1 MNRDLSA
8 TSIHN
13 ASWAGR
19 GALAIYVIVLLYAS
33 LYPFVG
39 WRIPEAFT
47 LLIWPRYS
55 GAFDI
60 GLNVVAYLPLGALL
74 AARAR
79 RRLGSIRV
87 VGAVLV
93 RIGAQCVTLAFAL
106 SLLLELLQALLP
118 TRVSSP
124 LDLAANTLGAALGAG
139 AMLIAPGRALLAQ
152 AERWRR
158 RHFAAE
164 PETDWGILLLVLWLF
179 AQMNPAIPFFE
190 AGNFLNPLSPAL
202 RPDPYDARILLP
214 QASAIALN
222 VAGFALFVSLLLQ
235 PHARTVLSVLMLLS
249 LGLAAKLAMA
259 ALMLKAPQ
267 LIDWL
272 GPATVIGLGAGL
284 LLFGALKNIGYRWR
298 AFGATLCV
306 FAGALMAKLT
316 SIYSALDEMLRLFDW
331 PHGHLVN
338 FASLTR
344 WVHEAW
350 PFTAFLFLA
359 VVFVYHSAHKM
370 AAQPDR
376 TLP

>member
-1 MNRDLSA
+1 MQRDLSA
-8 TSIHN
+8 TSIHH

-19 GALAIYVIVLLYAS
+19 GALAVYVVVLLYAS
-33 LYPFVG
+33 LYPFIG
-39 WRIPEAFT
+39 WRIPESLTIF
-47 LLIWPRYS
+47 IWPKYS
-55 GAFDI
+55 GSFDV

-79 RRLGSIRV
+79 RRLGSVRV
-87 VGAVLV
+87 SAAELV
-93 RIGAQCVTLAFAL
+93 RIAVLCVALSFAL
-106 SLLLELLQALLP
+106 SLVLELLQALLP

-124 LDLAANTLGAALGAG
+124 LDLAANTLGAAVGAG

-152 AERWRR
+152 VERWRR

-202 RPDPYDARILLP
+202 RPDPYDPRILLP
-214 QASAIALN
+214 QATGIALN
-222 VAGFALFVSLLLQ
+222 VSGFAMFVSLLLQ
-235 PHARTVLSVLMLLS
+235 PHTRAVLSVLMLLS

-259 ALMLKAPQ
+259 ALLLKAPQ

-284 LLFGALKNIGYRWR
+284 SLFGVLKNIAYRWR

-306 FAGALMAKLT
+306 FAGAVMAKLT

-350 PFTAFLFLA
+350 PITTFLFLA
-359 VVFVYHSAHKM
+359 VVFVHHGAHKI